1 MSTPERPDLAER
13 PSEAEPGPPAEKSP
27 LWLKLAVALVALVVV
42 FLGLEVYRMTT
53 STSIG
58 AVAADFC
65 QTKSEIR
72 ASIVKVQSS
81 TTDTELQQNSQEALA
96 EIGGSIDD
104 LRDEARRAGAAGAPT
119 LGVQLNGLADAFT
132 QLRSAIQALDPQ
144 AAAQAESRVIAAIE
158 AVQTDP
164 DIHSRCA

>member
-1 MSTPERPDLAER
+1 MSTPERPDLAGR
-13 PSEAEPGPPAEKSP
+13 PPEAQSIPREKAP
-27 LWLKLAVALVALVVV
+27 RWLKLAVALAALAVV
-42 FLGLEVYRMTT
+42 FLGLQVYRTTT

-58 AVAADFC
+58 AVASDFC
-65 QTKSEIR
+65 HTKSAIS
-72 ASIVKVQSS
+72 ASITKVRAS
-81 TTDTELQQNSQEALA
+81 TTDAEFQQNSQEALA
-96 EIGGSIDD
+96 EIGRSIDD

-144 AAAQAESRVIAAIE
+144 AAAQAESRVIAALE
-158 AVQTDP
+158 AIQTYP